1 MGRNQARLP
10 DYSIGATVLV
20 VAITLPFFV
29 FARAEHL
36 QRAGAKHS
44 TVTTPRARVQAVI
57 TTPAPIALTPSP
69 MTPTPSPSSPPLAR
83 ATASAKRAIV
93 HPTNPPT
100 VPSTPSPTSS
110 PSPIVSPTASPTPD
124 APPVAQLAL
133 SATAGPA
140 PLTVTADASG
150 STDTDQ
156 TPIAEVIFDFG
167 DGTIVTVQSGRTA
180 THTYTSAGTYTL
192 AVAVIDTAR
201 LSSTV
206 STTVTVS

>member
-1 MGRNQARLP
+1 MGRNHTRLP

-36 QRAGAKHS
+36 QRVGAKQS
-44 TVTTPRARVQAVI
+44 TVTRPRASVQAVI
-57 TTPAPIALTPSP
+57 TTPAPITETPSP
-69 MTPTPSPSSPPLAR
+69 IATASPSPPPQVRSTAGAKRVTVRPTNPPSAPSTPSPSS
-83 ATASAKRAIV
+83 
-93 HPTNPPT
+93 
-100 VPSTPSPTSS
+100 TP
-110 PSPIVSPTASPTPD
+110 SPTASPTPD

-133 SATAGPA
+133 STTAGPA

-167 DGTIVTVQSGRTA
+167 DGTIVTAQSGRTA

-206 STTVTVS
+206 SATVTVS